1 MLSRIAREFAAEI
14 SFHDW
19 SDSPYRLDR
28 AGHQRDDE
36 NPSKRSEKQLNPEE
50 TENVRTNVMWVAAQV
65 LKHLDPNM
73 DLHEFAAACGVPRRV
88 TRRSDG
94 SPSGAIT
101 YGIRWTED
109 GVTAAPP
116 GAPLADLL
124 DRYKSA
130 LVGPNYIAVAD
141 LTETAVHTAIAE
153 FSKFPRV
160 FKDRAPDAALREY
173 MATAQRYQDVAA
185 SVIDLVS
192 VGCRHG
198 RSEHDKALAD
208 AITLLGQPWQWTSL
222 AIVDTVHG
230 TPAGTVQMVQTYNER
245 LQSLASLPATL
256 VMYAGVIAAI
266 DGANYGAVRALTT
279 DAQVSMSLVRDE
291 RVPAI
296 LRLGPWESVPEEADI
311 VALRTNLARGGKMPD
326 DLLRKIA
333 AGPVRHVPFAFSKFL
348 FEALNGRVGRHRYP
362 DLFDEAEMLFSMI
375 LADLRLSGGPYA
387 DPWLGRF
394 VETIAESPTFEGSPV
409 GRYFDKAVSAG
420 ASWAPLRAGMFGG
433 SPVRVAAAVD
443 YLIPEI
449 TSAASRRAR

>member
-1 MLSRIAREFAAEI
+1 MR
-14 SFHDW
+14 
-19 SDSPYRLDR
+19 
-28 AGHQRDDE
+28 
-36 NPSKRSEKQLNPEE
+36 
-50 TENVRTNVMWVAAQV
+50 
-65 LKHLDPNM
+65 
-73 DLHEFAAACGVPRRV
+73 VPRRV

-116 GAPLADLL
+116 GAPLTDLL
-124 DRYKSA
+124 DRYKAA
-130 LVGPNYIAVAD
+130 LVGPDYIAVAE
-141 LTETAVHTAIAE
+141 LTETAVRTAIGQ
-153 FSKFPRV
+153 FVDSRLFPRV

-173 MATAQRYQDVAA
+173 VATAQRYQDVAG
-185 SVIDLVS
+185 SLIDLVS

-230 TPAGTVQMVQTYNER
+230 TPAGTVQMVQTYNDR

-279 DAQVSMSLVRDE
+279 DAQVSMSLVRHE

-311 VALRTNLARGGKMPD
+311 VALRTNLARGGKIPTTCCARLRPD
-326 DLLRKIA
+326 RSAMFHLRSRSSSSRHCTA
-333 AGPVRHVPFAFSKFL
+333 A
-348 FEALNGRVGRHRYP
+348 
-362 DLFDEAEMLFSMI
+362 
-375 LADLRLSGGPYA
+375 
-387 DPWLGRF
+387 
-394 VETIAESPTFEGSPV
+394 
-409 GRYFDKAVSAG
+409 
-420 ASWAPLRAGMFGG
+420 
-433 SPVRVAAAVD
+433 
-443 YLIPEI
+443 
-449 TSAASRRAR
+449 